1 MVQGDHN
8 TAFYHLST
16 LVRRKTNHILSI
28 KDSTREW
35 IGEENAIKDF
45 FMKGFKAIYTTS
57 LSSARFPKATDSQWQ
72 PTLTEE
78 EKDSISG
85 DVTEEEIKAA
95 LWSLKPFKAPG
106 LDGLHTGFF
115 QRFWLTVRKSMMEE
129 IKKIFS
135 ERRVPEYLN
144 KTHFA
149 LIPKIQAPKTLGNFR
164 PISLCNSVYK
174 VLTKIIVARFIR
186 L

>member
-1 MVQGDHN
+1 MVQGDRN

-16 LVRRKTNHILSI
+16 LVRRKRNHILSI

-57 LSSARFPKATDSQWQ
+57 LSSARFPKATDSHWQ
-72 PTLTEE
+72 PRLTKE

-115 QRFWLTVRKSMMEE
+115 QRFWLTVRK
-129 IKKIFS
+129 
-135 ERRVPEYLN
+135 
-144 KTHFA
+144 
-149 LIPKIQAPKTLGNFR
+149 
-164 PISLCNSVYK
+164 
-174 VLTKIIVARFIR
+174 
-186 L
+186 